1 MQMRRKPRREMQ
13 RYGVRCCLWPFRRRR
28 KGPGTAAWAA
38 RRLPLAGTGQQPVLP
53 EDRPGH
59 AGIRAMADAVSGGL
73 RRQATVQTD
82 A

>member
-1 MQMRRKPRREMQ
+1 MLTMGMPLKE
-13 RYGVRCCLWPFRRRR
+13 
-28 KGPGTAAWAA
+28 KGPGAAGHGGPVPQ
-38 RRLPLAGTGQQPVLP
+38 RRIPLAGADRQPVLP

-73 RRQATVQTD
+73 RRQATVQID